1 MAKLVT
7 NGGFYVV
14 AAAEKGARPEMVYWD
29 ECPSGFKFCSGVN
42 GEEVYHIVYNS
53 RKEAGYKDI
62 HTPFLCVVSHTKNST
77 YPSDDVK
84 NNGSN
89 AKWKA
94 FNTQALIA
102 TDLMLARKILAGE
115 IDVESLTVN
124 KLSTAGKNSHIEI
137 EDGLMKVYGISS
149 SPNIVFGV
157 DDNGQAVLSY
167 YNNDGVK
174 LYDLGPNGISKVD
187 VVEQKWTP
195 IIMSKVNKAG
205 TTQTSML
212 DSAMSNRSAWQVV
225 DNNIP
230 NTQTYYKFTSK
241 RVAGVID
248 STTAQYDGMVF
259 SGQSFNNPI
268 DNGWYI
274 EKMYS
279 FVYNNPIKGDV
290 YETPSDLYANN
301 PPFSHDDNYIVRGR
315 QMIYYQG
322 GKQTATQYAYWST
335 KIDSALT

>member
-53 RKEAGYKDI
+53 RKEAVYKDI
-62 HTPFLCVVSHTKNST
+62 RTPFLCVVSHTKNST

-84 NNGSN
+84 NNGAN

-115 IDVESLTVN
+115 IDVESLSVN

-137 EDGLMKVYGISS
+137 EDGLMKVYGTSAL
-149 SPNIVFGV
+149 PNIVFGV
-157 DDNGQAVLSY
+157 DDNGQAILSY
-167 YNNDGVK
+167 YNNNGVK
-174 LYDLGPNGISKVD
+174 LYDLGPNGISMVS
-187 VVEQKWTP
+187 VVEEKWTK
-195 IIMSKVNKAG
+195 IIMSKIDKRG
-205 TTQTSML
+205 TTQTERL
-212 DSAMSNRSAWQVV
+212 DSAMANESAWQIV
-225 DNNIP
+225 DDNIQ
-230 NTQTYYKFTSK
+230 NSAEYYHFTSK

-248 STTAQYDGMVF
+248 STTAAYDGMVF
-259 SGQSFNNPI
+259 KSASFSYPI

-274 EKMYS
+274 DKVRPYQYYNPAKGDIYVEPTDLYE
-279 FVYNNPIKGDV
+279 NNPV
-290 YETPSDLYANN
+290 
-301 PPFSHDDNYIVRGR
+301 FSHGDYDLVYCREMKYYEGGR
-315 QMIYYQG
+315 PIASQS
-322 GKQTATQYAYWST
+322 AYWSKT
-335 KIDSALT
+335 IQWI